1 MKLLLH
7 IFLYTALSFGSI
19 QTIFAQDSLYNK
31 PIDELNFLEY
41 QVLGQDTLPL
51 FTFDEFLVTSRYRT
65 PEEEKAFKLLKK
77 RIIKVYPYAR
87 RAVEMLDELDE
98 VTSSLDKKKHEKKY
112 KKNLEK
118 ELKEQ
123 FTTELKK
130 LSVGQGKV
138 LIKLIERETGEPFY
152 SILKDNKNGVTAFFY
167 QNIGKRFG
175 YDLRE
180 GYDAKK
186 YTDIEEIMNIIET
199 YGVESL
205 EMGYTQ
211 FPISKT
217 LSAYQKLPDAD
228 SLIKKKN
235 KN

>member
-19 QTIFAQDSLYNK
+19 QAIFAQDSLYNK
-31 PIDELNFLEY
+31 PIDQLNFLEY